1 MHVLEARQFDRTW
14 LEGIL
19 FPLADRMAG
28 LAEFGAHRLL
38 EGRRLFWLFFEPST
52 RTRVS
57 FESAVALLGG
67 TATGIQVD
75 PRAELVPERLEDRIR
90 IINGYGYDFL
100 LLRYHEEGGAARAAA
115 ASRAPVIN
123 AGDGPGEHPT
133 QALLDAYTIWKELGR
148 LEGLRVAL
156 VGDLTYER
164 STASLARLLARCG
177 VARID
182 FVSPALLPVRPTI
195 KEELEAAGVA
205 YRELR
210 DVRQAAGDVD
220 VLYLTRAHTER
231 FQYAQRTEREAGVYA
246 VDAQV
251 MGVLPRGAIVM
262 HPLPRGAELPAEL
275 DTDPRVAIFR
285 QAQNGLHVRM
295 ALLLLLTR
303 DPTPLG
309 RLPAS

>member
-1 MHVLEARQFDRTW
+1 MHVLEAQQFDRAW
-14 LEGIL
+14 LEGTL

-57 FESAVALLGG
+57 FESAIALLGG

-75 PRAELVPERLEDRIR
+75 PRADLVPERLEDRVR

-100 LLRYHEEGGAARAAA
+100 LLRYHQEGGARRAAA
-115 ASRAPVIN
+115 VSEAPVIN

-164 STASLARLLARCG
+164 STTSLARLLGHCG

-182 FVSPALLPVRPTI
+182 FVSPELLPVRPAI
-195 KEELEAAGVA
+195 KEELDVAGVR

-210 DVRQAAGDVD
+210 DVRQVADDVD
-220 VLYLTRAHTER
+220 VLYLTRAQTER
-231 FQYAQRTEREAGVYA
+231 LLYAQRAEREPGHYA
-246 VDAQV
+246 VDQEV
-251 MGVLPRGAIVM
+251 LRLLPRTSIVM
-262 HPLPRGAELPAEL
+262 HPLPRGPELPPEL
-275 DTDPRVAIFR
+275 DDDPRVACFR
-285 QAQNGLHVRM
+285 QARNGLHVRM
-295 ALLLLLTR
+295 ALLLLLA
-303 DPTPLG
+303 G
-309 RLPAS
+309 AGGKG

>member
-1 MHVLEARQFDRTW
+1 MHVLEARQFERAW
-14 LEGIL
+14 LQGTL

-57 FESAVALLGG
+57 FESAIALLGG

-75 PRAELVPERLEDRIR
+75 PGAELVPERLEDRVQV
-90 IINGYGYDFL
+90 INGYGYDFL

-115 ASRAPVIN
+115 VSRAPVIN
-123 AGDGPGEHPT
+123 AGDGAGEHPT

-164 STASLARLLARCG
+164 STTSLARLLAHCG
-177 VARID
+177 VAGID
-182 FVSPALLPVRPTI
+182 FVSPALLPVRAEI
-195 KEELEAAGVA
+195 KHELADAGVA
-205 YRELR
+205 FRELR
-210 DVRQAAGDVD
+210 DVRQVAADVD

-231 FQYAQRTEREAGVYA
+231 LRYAQRSEREAGHYA
-246 VDAQV
+246 VDAHV
-251 MGVLPRGAIVM
+251 MQLLRPSAIVM
-262 HPLPRGAELPAEL
+262 HPLPRGPELPPEL
-275 DTDPRVAIFR
+275 DADPRVACFR
-285 QAQNGLHVRM
+285 QARNGLHVRM
-295 ALLLLLTR
+295 ALLLLLA
-303 DPTPLG
+303 DASP
-309 RLPAS
+309 LPASR

>member
-1 MHVLEARQFDRTW
+1 MHVLEAQQFDRPW
-14 LEGIL
+14 LERTL

-57 FESAVALLGG
+57 FESAIALLGG

-75 PRAELVPERLEDRIR
+75 PRSELVPERLEDRVR
-90 IINGYGYDFL
+90 VINGYGYDFL
-100 LLRYHEEGGAARAAA
+100 LIRYHEEGGAARAAA
-115 ASRAPVIN
+115 VSRAAVIN

-164 STASLARLLARCG
+164 STTSLARLLARCG
-177 VARID
+177 VARLD
-182 FVSPALLPVRPTI
+182 FVSPEMLPVRPEI
-195 KEELEAAGVA
+195 KDELRAAGVE
-205 YRELR
+205 YRESR
-210 DVRQAAGDVD
+210 DVRQVAPDVD

-231 FQYAQRTEREAGVYA
+231 FQYAQRTERGTGFYA
-246 VDAQV
+246 VDDRV
-251 MGVLPRGAIVM
+251 MTLLSPGAIVM
-262 HPLPRGAELPAEL
+262 HPLPRGPELPAEM
-275 DTDPRVAIFR
+275 DADPRIACFR
-285 QAQNGLHVRM
+285 QARNGLHVRM
-295 ALLLLLTR
+295 ALLLLLAR
-303 DPTPLG
+303 APVPEA
-309 RLPAS
+309 PAP